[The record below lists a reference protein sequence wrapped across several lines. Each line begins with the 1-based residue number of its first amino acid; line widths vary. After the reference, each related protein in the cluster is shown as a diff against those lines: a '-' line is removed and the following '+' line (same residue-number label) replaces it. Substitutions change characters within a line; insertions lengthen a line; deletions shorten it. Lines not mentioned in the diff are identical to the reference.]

1 MKYFKFLVFILT
13 AVVTRSQEVELKDL
27 KVPSSP
33 AFSLL
38 DFSPQVIESPGNI
51 KAFTLSLLSNTA
63 ESNGLPRNFAF
74 EFAPYWFFR
83 HPKMNVFK
91 YFGLSKGNDREG
103 DFSIKFKPDI
113 FYGLRSTSL
122 SLGSVFKDSS
132 EMNPFN
138 LNYIGYSLRSNI
150 INVRSALVNKALYN
164 SVTSVNAA
172 LQRTLLQAIAACGDK
187 EGQERIDCI
196 GEFISTAKDSLLN
209 SNRENFFNLL
219 NVRPLFSVDIALASS
234 TVFRRN
240 NWNEH
245 NRYRTGAWIT
255 MGYNQPLIARSKVE
269 EDIKNLLE
277 CKNYVN
283 AVIMIRTLKDNTTL
297 DFENF
302 TEYNVTDLGGRIEF
316 EFNKLSLGIESIRR
330 INNDNKDFNTNRT
343 VGIIQ
348 YKINDQ
354 LFLLGTFGKNF
365 GDFNNLVSLIGL
377 NWGLGKNAL
386 YNRFE

>member
-1 MKYFKFLVFILT
+1 MILFLSSFTTI
-13 AVVTRSQEVELKDL
+13 AQEIELKDL
-27 KVPSSP
+27 KVPTSP

-83 HPKMNVFK
+83 HPKMNVYK
-91 YFGLSKGNDREG
+91 YFGLSRGSDREG
-103 DFSIKFKPDI
+103 DFSIKFRPDI
-113 FYGLRSTSL
+113 FYGIRSTSL

-132 EMNPFN
+132 EQNPFN
-138 LNYIGYSLRSNI
+138 LNYIGYSLRSNL
-150 INVRSALVNKALYN
+150 INVRSAIVNKALYN
-164 SVTSVNAA
+164 SVATVNAA
-172 LQRTLLQAIAACGDK
+172 LQRTLLQAIASCNEL
-187 EGQERIDCI
+187 EGEERIKCI
-196 GEFISTAKDSLLN
+196 GEFISAAKDSLLN
-209 SNRENFFNLL
+209 SSRERFFELL

-255 MGYNQPLIARSKVE
+255 LGYNQPLISGSRIRDDV
-269 EDIKNLLE
+269 KNLLE
-277 CKNYVN
+277 CRNYVN
-283 AVIMIRTLKDNTTL
+283 AVVMIRTLKDNTTT

-302 TEYNVTDLGGRIEF
+302 TEFSVTDFGGRIEF
-316 EFNKLSLGIESIRR
+316 EFNKFALGIESIRR

-343 VGIIQ
+343 VGILQ

-354 LFLLGTFGKNF
+354 LYLLGTFGKNF
-365 GDFNNLVSLIGL
+365 GDFNNLVSLIGI